1 MGDPTR
7 TDQDLARRYRGTPFP
22 AAAGGLRSVLDHLD
36 RHARERGGEPYLTT
50 PAADGTARTLTYAE
64 LERYSRR
71 TAHWLDTVLELP
83 AAGPVGLA
91 PVNDIPSVI
100 ALFAALRSGRP
111 VLVLNP
117 ADPVARVAEQTAALA
132 VEAIVTGPGTAADR
146 FPGTATAPDPERL
159 PDPPPGWSPPPPR
172 PDADMLYFG
181 TSGSTAASKLVA
193 QTHANAVANAD
204 AMIRHH
210 GLRPGDTF
218 LGCLPIHHVN
228 GVHLT
233 LMATLAAGAHAVL
246 APGFDPFR
254 YPELL
259 TLYRPRVASVV
270 PSILDALSAVWRR
283 RTLPGGFSHFVTAAA
298 PLAAETA
305 RAVHTRIGA
314 RVLQGYGLTETT
326 NFSTTMPRDI
336 SDAAYR
342 RLLLDA
348 DIPTVGV
355 AVPGNEVAVLGPDGR
370 RARPGE
376 PGEICMRGHNV
387 MSRYA
392 GNAEATAE
400 AFAGGWFHSQDLGH
414 EVLDEETGRTYF
426 VLTGRS
432 KNIAKVRGEAVS
444 LEEMERALRRL
455 PGVLDAACAAVPDP
469 LLGETVAVALHAP
482 DTIGDDTV
490 RTHLRAHFAEAVQ
503 PGRILRVP
511 EVPRTATGKI
521 LRPALRDLLA
531 PPPH

>member
-1 MGDPTR
+1 MADPMT
-7 TDQDLARRYRGTPFP
+7 TDRDLAHRYRGAAFP
-22 AAAGGLRSVLDHLD
+22 SAAGSAGSVLDHLD
-36 RHARERGGEPYLTT
+36 RHARQRGGEPYLTT
-50 PAADGTARTLTYAE
+50 PAADGTTHTLTYGE
-64 LERYSRR
+64 LDRYSRR
-71 TAHWLDTVLELP
+71 TAHWLDTTLGLP
-83 AAGPVGLA
+83 PDGAVGLA
-91 PVNDIPSVI
+91 PINDIPSVI
-100 ALFAALRSGRP
+100 ALFAVMRSGRP
-111 VLVLNP
+111 ALVLNP
-117 ADPVARVAEQTAALA
+117 ADPVNRVVEQTAALG
-132 VEAIVTGPGTAADR
+132 VEAIIACSVVADGR
-146 FPGTATAPDPERL
+146 FPGSVRAPNPDRL
-159 PDPPPGWSPPPPR
+159 PDPPHGWSPPSPR
-172 PDADMLYFG
+172 PDADALYFG

-204 AMIRHH
+204 AMIGHH

-233 LMATLAAGAHAVL
+233 LLATLAAGAHAVL

-259 TLYRPRVASVV
+259 TVHQPRVASVV
-270 PSILDALSAVWRR
+270 PSVLDALTAVWRR
-283 RTLPGGFSHFVTAAA
+283 RTLPSVFSHFVTAAA
-298 PLAAETA
+298 PLSAETA

-336 SDAAYR
+336 GDATYR
-342 RLLLDA
+342 NLLLDA

-370 RARPGE
+370 RVRPGE
-376 PGEICMRGHNV
+376 RGEICMRGHNV

-392 GNAEATAE
+392 GNDEATAE

-426 VLTGRS
+426 VITGRS
-432 KNIAKVRGEAVS
+432 KNIAKIRGEAVS

-455 PGVLDAACAAVPDP
+455 PGVLDAACAAVPDA
-469 LLGETVAVALHAP
+469 LLGEVVAVALQAP
-482 DTIGDDTV
+482 DSVGDEAL
-490 RTHLRAHFAEAVQ
+490 RAHLRAHFAEAVQ
-503 PGRILRVP
+503 PGRILRVAL
-511 EVPRTATGKI
+511 VPRTATGKI
-521 LRPALRDLLA
+521 IRPALRRLLA
-531 PPPH
+531 PSD

>member
-1 MGDPTR
+1 MGDPTT
-7 TDQDLARRYRGTPFP
+7 TDRDLAHRCKGAPFP
-22 AAAGGLRSVLDHLD
+22 SAEGEVRSVLDHVD
-36 RHARERGGEPYLTT
+36 RHTRERGGEPYLTT
-50 PAADGTARTLTYAE
+50 PAADGTARTLTYGE
-64 LERYSRR
+64 LDRYSRR
-71 TAHWLDTVLELP
+71 TAYWLDTTLGLP
-83 AAGPVGLA
+83 ADGVVGLT

-100 ALFAALRSGRP
+100 ALFAAVRSGRP
-111 VLVLNP
+111 ALVLNP
-117 ADPVARVAEQTAALA
+117 ADPVVRIAEQTAALG
-132 VEAIVTGPGTAADR
+132 VEALVTGPATAGR
-146 FPGTATAPDPERL
+146 FSNSVQAPDPERL
-159 PDPPPGWSPPPPR
+159 PDPPHGWSPPAPR
-172 PDADMLYFG
+172 PDADLLYFG

-204 AMIRHH
+204 AMVRHH

-218 LGCLPIHHVN
+218 LGCLPVHHVN

-233 LMATLAAGAHAVL
+233 LLATLAAGAHAVL

-254 YPELL
+254 YPDLL
-259 TLYRPRVASVV
+259 MLHRPRVASVV
-270 PSILDALSAVWRR
+270 PSILDALTAVWRR
-283 RTLPGGFSHFVTAAA
+283 RALPTGFSHFVSAAA
-298 PLAAETA
+298 PLSAETA

-326 NFSTTMPRDI
+326 NFSTTTPRDI

-355 AVPGNEVAVLGPDGR
+355 AVSGNEVAVLGPDGR
-370 RARPGE
+370 RVRPGE

-392 GNAEATAE
+392 GNDEATAE

-426 VLTGRS
+426 VITGRS

-469 LLGETVAVALHAP
+469 LLGEVVAVALHAP
-482 DTIGDDTV
+482 ESVGDEAV
-490 RTHLRAHFAEAVQ
+490 RVHLRAHFAEAVQ

-511 EVPRTATGKI
+511 AVPRTATGKI
-521 LRPALRDLLA
+521 IRPALGDLLA
-531 PPPH
+531 PPT

>member
-1 MGDPTR
+1 MVDR
-7 TDQDLARRYRGTPFP
+7 TATDRDLVHRYKGTPFP
-22 AAAGGLRSVLDHLD
+22 SAAGEVRSVLDHLD
-36 RHARERGGEPYLTT
+36 RHARERGGEPYLTA
-50 PAADGTARTLTYAE
+50 PAADGSARTLTYGE
-64 LERYSRR
+64 LDRYSRR
-71 TAHWLDTVLELP
+71 TAHWLDTT
-83 AAGPVGLA
+83 VGLSA
-91 PVNDIPSVI
+91 DGVVGLTPVNDIPSVV

-111 VLVLNP
+111 ALVLNP
-117 ADPVARVAEQTAALA
+117 ADPVARVAEQTAALD
-132 VEAIVTGPGTAADR
+132 VEAIVTGPATADGR
-146 FPGTATAPDPERL
+146 FPGSVRAPDPERL
-159 PDPPPGWSPPPPR
+159 PDPPHGWSPPAPR
-172 PDADMLYFG
+172 PGADMLYFG

-233 LMATLAAGAHAVL
+233 LLATLAAGAHAVL

-254 YPELL
+254 YPDLL
-259 TLYRPRVASVV
+259 TFHRPRVASVV
-270 PSILDALSAVWRR
+270 PSILDALTAVWRR
-283 RTLPGGFSHFVTAAA
+283 RPLPSGFSHFVTAAA
-298 PLAAETA
+298 PLSAATA

-326 NFSTTMPRDI
+326 NFSTTTPRDI
-336 SDAAYR
+336 DDASYR
-342 RLLLDA
+342 RLLLEA

-392 GNAEATAE
+392 GNDEATAE

-426 VLTGRS
+426 VITGRS

-444 LEEMERALRRL
+444 LEELERALLRL

-469 LLGETVAVALHAP
+469 LLGEVVAVALHAP
-482 DTIGDDTV
+482 ESVGDDAV

-521 LRPALRDLLA
+521 IRPALRDLLA
-531 PPPH
+531 PPT

>member
-1 MGDPTR
+1 MVDPNT
-7 TDQDLARRYRGTPFP
+7 TDRDLAHRYEGVPFSP
-22 AAAGGLRSVLDHLD
+22 RAARVRSILGHLD
-36 RHARERGGEPYLTT
+36 RQARERGGEPYLTT
-50 PAADGTARTLTYAE
+50 PAADGTARMLTYGE
-64 LERYSRR
+64 LDRYSRR
-71 TAHWLDTVLELP
+71 TAHWLDTSLGLP
-83 AAGPVGLA
+83 AGGPVGLT
-91 PVNDIPSVI
+91 PVNDVPSVV

-117 ADPVARVAEQTAALA
+117 ADPAVRVAEQTTALG
-132 VEAIVTGPGTAADR
+132 VEAIVTGPATADGR
-146 FPGTATAPDPERL
+146 FRGSVRAPDPERL
-159 PDPPPGWSPPPPR
+159 PDPPHGWAPPPPQ
-172 PDADMLYFG
+172 PGADMLYFG

-204 AMIRHH
+204 AVIRHH
-210 GLRPGDTF
+210 GLRPGDTL

-233 LMATLAAGAHAVL
+233 LFATLAAGAHAVL
-246 APGFDPFR
+246 AQGFDPFR

-259 TLYRPRVASVV
+259 TLHRPRVASVV
-270 PSILDALSAVWRR
+270 PSILDALTAVWRR
-283 RTLPGGFSHFVTAAA
+283 RTLPADFSHFVSAAA
-298 PLAAETA
+298 PLSAETA

-326 NFSTTMPRDI
+326 NFSTTMPRDVG
-336 SDAAYR
+336 DAAYR

-355 AVPGNEVAVLGPDGR
+355 AVPGNEVAVLGPDGS

-392 GNAEATAE
+392 GNEEATDE
-400 AFAGGWFHSQDLGH
+400 AFAGGWFHSGDLGQ
-414 EVLDEETGRTYF
+414 EVVDEETGRTYF
-426 VLTGRS
+426 VITGRS

-469 LLGETVAVALHAP
+469 LLGEVVAVALHAP
-482 DTIGDDTV
+482 DSVNDDAV

-503 PGRILRVP
+503 PARILRVP

-521 LRPALRDLLA
+521 IRPALGNLLA
-531 PPPH
+531 RPT